1 MQNTDTPVSPQDK
14 EKLTPYLYGLMALL
28 CIATFCE
35 GYDFFVVSLILGDLK
50 ETFNVGESAVQYTVA
65 VINIG
70 AILGFFVV
78 RLGDR
83 IGRKPILL
91 IGVAGYAGLAV
102 ATALAPGLYAYMI
115 LQFLAKIFLAT
126 EFGIAIVIVTE
137 EFPSRIRGTCV
148 AILEVTG
155 ALGGVGAAVVSKFVL
170 ESDFGWRGMYWLGS
184 APLLMVPVMFF
195 YVKETKHFERIRH
208 TAAKAKKSLFHIWT
222 TPYWKNVVLV
232 GSLWFLG
239 YLAYAGVV
247 YEWPHFAE
255 QERGFSTQ
263 SIGPKMAPALVI
275 GMAGYIVSGIMMD
288 KLGRRITGIVFFLG
302 SAVTL
307 VWAYTAHPPYMIPAL
322 VAVMF
327 FLFAILPI
335 NSTYNAELFPTEMRS
350 DASAWCNY
358 LMGRPAQAIAPAI
371 VGSVVGV
378 VGGLGNAVC
387 LLAIGPLLAA
397 FIVLKYLPETK
408 GIALDK
414 VH

>member
-1 MQNTDTPVSPQDK
+1 MHNSNTSSGSLEK
-14 EKLTPYLYGLMALL
+14 ERMTPYLYGVMILF

-35 GYDFFVVSLILGDLK
+35 GYDFFVVSLILSDLK
-50 ETFNVGESAVQYTVA
+50 ETFNVGEQAVQFTVA
-65 VINIG
+65 LINIG

-78 RLGDR
+78 RFGDR

-91 IGVAGYAGLAV
+91 IGVAGYSALAI
-102 ATALAPGLYAYMI
+102 ATAIAPGIYYYVFF
-115 LQFLAKIFLAT
+115 QFIAKIFLAT
-126 EFGIAIVIVTE
+126 EFGIAIVMVTE
-137 EFPSRIRGTCV
+137 EFPSHIRGTCV

-155 ALGGVGAAVVSKFVL
+155 ALGGVGAAVASRFVL
-170 ESDFGWRGMYWLGS
+170 DSSLGWRGMYWLGG
-184 APLLMVPVMFF
+184 APLLLVPVMYFF
-195 YVKETKHFERIRH
+195 IKETRHFENIRGSVL
-208 TAAKAKKSLFHIWT
+208 KVRKSLFHIWT

-247 YEWPHFAE
+247 YEWPYFAA

-263 SIGPKMAPALVI
+263 AIGPKMAPALLL
-275 GMAGYIVSGIMMD
+275 GMMGYLVSGIMMD
-288 KLGRRITGIVFFLG
+288 RLGRRVTGFVFFLG
-302 SAVTL
+302 SAITL
-307 VWAYTAHPPYMIPAL
+307 LWAYTAHPPYMIPSL

-371 VGSVVGV
+371 VGSIVGIT
-378 VGGLGNAVC
+378 GSLGNAVC
-387 LLAIGPLLAA
+387 VLAIGPFIAA
-397 FIVLKYLPETK
+397 FIVLKFLPETK
-408 GIALDK
+408 GIDLDK